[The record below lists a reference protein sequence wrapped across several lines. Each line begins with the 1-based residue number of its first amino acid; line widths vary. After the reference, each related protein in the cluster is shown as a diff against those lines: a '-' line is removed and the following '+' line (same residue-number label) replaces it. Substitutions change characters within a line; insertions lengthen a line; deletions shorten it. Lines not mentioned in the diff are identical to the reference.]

1 MTSYF
6 IPIVAEQ
13 ARRSLNLSKIIHL
26 IADTHA
32 KHAHPLLAK
41 EVAHLALQT
50 KYLVETMV
58 TRLGIQDHYEV
69 VLASEFDGTPEYQGI
84 LREVEVKAE
93 VSANDYFKHE
103 AADIEFFRRKS
114 SGLIKLSW
122 VLDDSRKTHLDERAF
137 DAFYT
142 SIFGEHISFIYT
154 VSGKRFEKSR
164 RNVSPYVSTPREARV
179 LIADDTWVS
188 KIGEWKHVDPKTY
201 IHLTNIVLAF
211 EELFGRDYA
220 GDLLI
225 EEKIQK
231 IIKRCFF

>member
-1 MTSYF
+1 LTSYF

-26 IADTHA
+26 VADTHA
-32 KHAHPLLAK
+32 KNAHPLLVK

-50 KYLVETMV
+50 KYLVDTMV

-69 VLASEFDGTPEYQGI
+69 VLASDFDATPEYQSL
-84 LREVEVKAE
+84 LREVDGRAG
-93 VSANDYFKHE
+93 AFGNDYFRHE

-122 VLDDSRKTHLDERAF
+122 TLDDFRKTHHDERAF

-142 SIFGEHISFIYT
+142 SIFGEHVSFIYT

-164 RNVSPYVSTPREARV
+164 RNVSPYVSTPGEARV
-179 LIADDTWVS
+179 LIADDSWVS

-201 IHLTNIVLAF
+201 IHLTNIVFAF

-220 GDLLI
+220 EDLLI

-231 IIKRCFF
+231 IINRCFF